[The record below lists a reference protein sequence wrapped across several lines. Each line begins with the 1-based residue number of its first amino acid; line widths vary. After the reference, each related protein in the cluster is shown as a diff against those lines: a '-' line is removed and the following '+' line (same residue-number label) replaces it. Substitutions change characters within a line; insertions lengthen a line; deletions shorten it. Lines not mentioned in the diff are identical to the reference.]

1 MKLTDHDLRV
11 LRLAS
16 QDLEGRI
23 SFFLTG
29 EGVLML
35 AGDRG
40 GEPVPAEGAL
50 SRLEAS
56 GLLRRALNR
65 SFVLTPQGWDTAS
78 SEDAAQW
85 MEHYRGA

>member
-1 MKLTDHDLRV
+1 MKLTDHDLHV
-11 LRLAS
+11 LHLAS

-23 SFFLTG
+23 SFFLTE
-29 EGVLML
+29 EGVVML
-35 AGDRG
+35 TVDRS

-65 SFVLTPQGWDTAS
+65 SFVLTSQGWDTAA
-78 SEDAAQW
+78 SEEAAQW
-85 MEHYRGA
+85 MAHYRGA